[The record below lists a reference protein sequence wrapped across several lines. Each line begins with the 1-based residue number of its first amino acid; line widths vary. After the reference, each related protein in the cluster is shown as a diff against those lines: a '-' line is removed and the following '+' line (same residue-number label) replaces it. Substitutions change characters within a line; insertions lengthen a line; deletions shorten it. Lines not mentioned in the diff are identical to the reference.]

1 MVLGGGVG
9 WFQFWWMLLV
19 LVVSVWVWMGGV
31 GLVSVMLGLVSVVLQ
46 RERVKEVD
54 KEERY
59 ELLIYVILLD
69 NLYYHNELYVKIR
82 HGMWGVLLNGLLK

>member
-1 MVLGGGVG
+1 
-9 WFQFWWMLLV
+9 
-19 LVVSVWVWMGGV
+19 MGGV
-31 GLVSVMLGLVSVVLQ
+31 GLSFSGAQ
-46 RERVKEVD
+46 RERVREVD

-59 ELLIYVILLD
+59 ELLIYAILLD

>member
-1 MVLGGGVG
+1 
-9 WFQFWWMLLV
+9 
-19 LVVSVWVWMGGV
+19 MGGV
-31 GLVSVMLGLVSVVLQ
+31 GLSFSGAQ
-46 RERVKEVD
+46 RERVREVD

-59 ELLIYVILLD
+59 DLLIYVILLG

>member
-19 LVVSVWVWMGGV
+19 LVFGVWVWMGGV
-31 GLVSVMLGLVSVVLQ
+31 GLVSVVLDLVSVVLH
-46 RERVKEVD
+46 RERVREVD

-59 ELLIYVILLD
+59 ELLIYVILLG

>member
-1 MVLGGGVG
+1 
-9 WFQFWWMLLV
+9 
-19 LVVSVWVWMGGV
+19 MGGV
-31 GLVSVMLGLVSVVLQ
+31 GLSFSGAQ
-46 RERVKEVD
+46 RERVREVD

-59 ELLIYVILLD
+59 ELLIYVILLG

>member
-1 MVLGGGVG
+1 MVSILVDAFSFGCWCLGLNG
-9 WFQFWWMLLV
+9 WCWLGF
-19 LVVSVWVWMGGV
+19 SGV
-31 GLVSVMLGLVSVVLQ
+31 GLSFGGAT
-46 RERVKEVD
+46 ERVREVD

-59 ELLIYVILLD
+59 ELLIYVILLG